1 MENSEKNKE
10 RQSRVYSTLG
20 DPTNADSKVYRYR
33 DRNNSIQYN
42 TKQWRP
48 VLTYFSILSKSL
60 NFFQLVPQMLQA
72 AGQLLM
78 LTSLITYCLFVL
90 FNAHNPVDFPP
101 VRVG

>member
-1 MENSEKNKE
+1 MQTAKCTDTETATIRFNT
-10 RQSRVYSTLG
+10 TL
-20 DPTNADSKVYRYR
+20 
-33 DRNNSIQYN
+33 NNEGLYLLIF
-42 TKQWRP
+42 
-48 VLTYFSILSKSL
+48 LFLSKSL

-90 FNAHNPVDFPP
+90 FNTHNPVDFPP

>member
-1 MENSEKNKE
+1 MQTAKCTDTETATIRFNT
-10 RQSRVYSTLG
+10 TL
-20 DPTNADSKVYRYR
+20 
-33 DRNNSIQYN
+33 NNEGLYLLIF
-42 TKQWRP
+42 
-48 VLTYFSILSKSL
+48 LFLSKSL

-90 FNAHNPVDFPP
+90 FNAHNPVDFQP